1 MDGGTRRSPRARRVA
16 ILASGVLALAALVG
30 GGWDVAHGVFF
41 PRQATGHAAVS
52 SRTTAAC
59 GAGTAA
65 SCGDFSN

>member
-1 MDGGTRRSPRARRVA
+1 
-16 ILASGVLALAALVG
+16 
-30 GGWDVAHGVFF
+30 VAHGVFF